1 MIGFAGLSHLGLVSA
16 IAAASK
22 GFDVV
27 GFDTDGV
34 LVAAIDRGDLPVF
47 EPGLA
52 ELFDENRGRL
62 RFTGDSAE
70 LSACDLVV
78 FARDVATDDRGE
90 SDLGPLRA
98 LINAVVPHIRPGSVP
113 VVLSQ
118 VPPGFTRGLGRE
130 PASGAAGRPLEWYYQ
145 VETLIFG
152 RAVER
157 ALRPERFIVGCADPA
172 GPLPPAFRRF
182 LEAFDCPI
190 LPMRYESAELT
201 KIAIN
206 MCLVSS
212 VSVANTLAELC
223 EAIGADWAEMVP
235 ALKLDQRIGQSAYLA
250 AGLGLSGGNLE
261 RDLATVR
268 GLSRRYGTDAGVV
281 DAWLVNSAHR
291 RDWALRRLHSEVLA
305 CTADPVVAIWGL
317 AYKPDTHSTKNSP
330 ALALL
335 DALGPL
341 AARVHDPQVVLG
353 PREGGRV
360 VQVHDPLEACRGADA
375 LVVATPWPAYAAI
388 DHRAIRVALR
398 GRVVIDPFGAL
409 SLAGTGLVHHRL
421 GRPVLVEESPA

>member
-1 MIGFAGLSHLGLVSA
+1 MIGFVGLSHLGLVSG

-27 GFDTDGV
+27 GFDTDGA
-34 LVAAIDRGDLPVF
+34 LVAAIDRGELPVF

-52 ELFDENRGRL
+52 ELFDANRGRL
-62 RFTGDSAE
+62 RFTGDAAD

-90 SDLGPLRA
+90 SDLGPLRT
-98 LINAVVPHIRPGSVP
+98 LIDSVVPHTRTGAVL

-118 VPPGFTRGLGRE
+118 VPPGFTRSLLQA
-130 PASGAAGRPLEWYYQ
+130 PAAHAAGRSLEWYYQ

-152 RAVER
+152 QAVER
-157 ALRPERFIVGCADPA
+157 ALHPERFIVGCPDPA

-182 LEAFDCPI
+182 LEAFGCPI
-190 LPMRYESAELT
+190 LPMRFESAELT

-223 EAIGADWAEMVP
+223 EAIGADWSEMVP
-235 ALKLDQRIGQSAYLA
+235 ALGLDRRIGPYAYLA

-268 GLSRRYGTDAGVV
+268 ALAQQHGTDAGVV

-305 CTADPVVAIWGL
+305 CTADPVVALWGL

-335 DALGPL
+335 DALGPF
-341 AARVHDPQVVLG
+341 AVRAHDPQVVLG

-360 VQVHDPLEACRGADA
+360 VQVDDPLEACRGADA

-388 DHRAIRVALR
+388 DPRAIRTALR

-421 GRPVLVEESPA
+421 GRPVFVEESPA